1 MMETDFDREPLL
13 GSAACDD
20 TEDKHKSLTSSQG
33 VEGTIAAGRSR
44 ISTDV
49 RTSTTRQ
56 KQDAWYQPANIWRIC
71 NLVFLGQ
78 FLSMLLCSTGVFT
91 KLLILRGVDIPM
103 TQNIPN
109 YVLLSLVYVPQLVQR
124 GQFMSAVKGINSRWY
139 LLPLLAA
146 FDVEANYVIVLA
158 YQYTNFTSAQLLD
171 GLATFFVLG
180 LSWLLL
186 GKRYSLLHYLGI
198 LVALV
203 GMGGI
208 IAADTLA
215 SDASDRAA
223 GSNPLLGDMLCVT
236 AAALYACSNVGEEYV
251 VCQADK
257 THFLGMVG
265 LFGAVLSAVQGA
277 VLEHDRV
284 RAIAWTP
291 DIVALFVGYVASLFA
306 LYSLVPLLIA
316 RSSAMMFNLSMVSA
330 DFYSFLIG
338 MFLFKSNFQ
347 MLYFV
352 SFPVVLVGLGMY
364 IKAPERIESS

>member
-1 MMETDFDREPLL
+1 MLSQSTPPCMCECNANWMMFSAQITVHNQTHVSQSVFMQISHPILLHCQPLL
-13 GSAACDD
+13 C
-20 TEDKHKSLTSSQG
+20 
-33 VEGTIAAGRSR
+33 GR
-44 ISTDV
+44 
-49 RTSTTRQ
+49 Q
-56 KQDAWYQPANIWRIC
+56 
-71 NLVFLGQ
+71 
-78 FLSMLLCSTGVFT
+78 
-91 KLLILRGVDIPM
+91 
-103 TQNIPN
+103 
-109 YVLLSLVYVPQLVQR
+109 
-124 GQFMSAVKGINSRWY
+124 
-139 LLPLLAA
+139 
-146 FDVEANYVIVLA
+146 
-158 YQYTNFTSAQLLD
+158 
-171 GLATFFVLG
+171 
-180 LSWLLL
+180 LLL